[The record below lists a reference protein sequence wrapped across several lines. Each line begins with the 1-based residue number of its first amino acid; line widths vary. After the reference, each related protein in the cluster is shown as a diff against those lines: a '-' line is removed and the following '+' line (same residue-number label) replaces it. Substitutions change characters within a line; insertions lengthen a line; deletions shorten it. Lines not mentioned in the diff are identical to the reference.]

1 MKNSNRNNYYRGHI
15 IFKQKNMK
23 YFKKE
28 IFKILV
34 NILISTVFGVIGSL
48 IFVKIYFNFYSI
60 DESKN
65 PLKYNYNITSV
76 INKLNQS
83 VVGVSAYIKNYDKNK
98 EDLVQN
104 NVTGIF
110 YSEDGY
116 IVTNFFGLKN
126 ADKIYVRVPTTVN
139 LVREAKIIGFNEK
152 YDLCLLKI
160 DGNGYVKGI
169 FKNDI
174 SDVTHGLNV
183 ISMGNSSG
191 NFNSYSVYSGI
202 ITGFDMIDNNIKI
215 IKTDVNINFFN
226 TGGPISDANGE
237 ILGMGSIKFNE
248 NYNSYKEMSSILI
261 SSQDVIKI
269 IEEMINGAT

>member
-1 MKNSNRNNYYRGHI
+1 MKINDRNINYKGRI
-15 IFKQKNMK
+15 IFKQRNIK

-34 NILISTVFGVIGSL
+34 NILISIIFGFIGSL
-48 IFVKIYFNFYSI
+48 IFINIYSNFHDK

-65 PLKYNYNITSV
+65 YLKYNYNITSV

-83 VVGVSAYIKNYDKNK
+83 VVGVSAYIKNDDKYK
-98 EDLVQN
+98 ENLVQN
-104 NVTGIF
+104 NMTGIF

-126 ADKIYVRVPTTVN
+126 ADKIYVKIPTTVN
-139 LVREAKIIGFNEK
+139 LVREAKVIGFNEK
-152 YDLCLLKI
+152 YDLCVLKI
-160 DGNGYVKGI
+160 DGNEYVKGF
-169 FKNDI
+169 FKNNF

-202 ITGFDMIDNNIKI
+202 ITGFDMIDDNIKI
-215 IKTDVNINFFN
+215 IKTDININFLN
-226 TGGPISDANGE
+226 TGGPISDVNGE

-261 SSQDVIKI
+261 SSQDVIKL
-269 IEEMINGAT
+269 IEEMINSAT